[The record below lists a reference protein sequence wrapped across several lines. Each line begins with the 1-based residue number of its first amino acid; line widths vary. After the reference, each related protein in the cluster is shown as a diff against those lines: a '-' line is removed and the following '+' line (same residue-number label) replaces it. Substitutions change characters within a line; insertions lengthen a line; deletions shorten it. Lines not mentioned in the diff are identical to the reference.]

1 MRLLLPLLCTAALA
15 AATASDD
22 YQQFDG
28 RAMLGINMTPPSSST
43 QAANGTEP
51 NVGVETQAV
60 YPGTAADRM
69 GMRPGDLVVAV
80 NGGSIGSMNDLRNE
94 VALTGVGGQATVEVM
109 RNGQRV
115 VLTDNLGEWPKHIP
129 YEPID
134 EAAERRFRDWQSK
147 RLDRTQQAV
156 ANLRRQVED
165 LERKA
170 QAPAPAPAGP
180 LAPAQAM
187 ALPAGQALAALPAF
201 RLRLHQAFDA
211 RDSGE
216 VQPGRQVAWDA
227 RVLLGAPDVPS
238 IY

>member
-1 MRLLLPLLCTAALA
+1 MRLLLPLLCAAALSA
-15 AATASDD
+15 ASTSDD

-60 YPGTAADRM
+60 YPGTAAERM
-69 GMRPGDLVVAV
+69 GMKPGDLVVSV
-80 NGGSIGSMNDLRNE
+80 NGGAIGSMNDLRNE

-109 RNGQRV
+109 RGGQRV
-115 VLTDNLGEWPKHIP
+115 VLADTLGEWPKNIP

-156 ANLRRQVED
+156 TNLRRQVED

-170 QAPAPAPAGP
+170 QAPAPAGP

-187 ALPAGQALAALPAF
+187 ALPASQALAALPAYRF
-201 RLRLHQAFDA
+201 RMHTAYDA